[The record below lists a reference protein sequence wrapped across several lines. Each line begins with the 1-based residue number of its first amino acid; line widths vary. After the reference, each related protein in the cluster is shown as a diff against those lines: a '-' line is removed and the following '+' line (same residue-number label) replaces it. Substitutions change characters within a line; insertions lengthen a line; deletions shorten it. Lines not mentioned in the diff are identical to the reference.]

1 MGVTTDPFVAAD
13 LAAMIPEIWTNIVEE
28 QMFESAVFSNF
39 FLNLSSYMTEGGDIA
54 HIPDVYTNAFTVQ
67 TQSTQGAEIT
77 TAGPAQVDTTLTVDT
92 HKYIAQIIGDKDLQ
106 QLKKR

>member
-39 FLNLSSYMTEGGDIA
+39 FLNLSSYMTEGGECFYGSNSI
-54 HIPDVYTNAFTVQ
+54 NAG
-67 TQSTQGAEIT
+67 SGNHNCWSS
-77 TAGPAQVDTTLTVDT
+77 AG
-92 HKYIAQIIGDKDLQ
+92 
-106 QLKKR
+106 